1 MLPVP
6 SSVALNTH
14 LPTISTMF
22 SMGGVRAQDSSSAT
36 VASVGFPLCVADQ
49 GCRFDLLA
57 MAVPNAA

>member
-6 SSVALNTH
+6 SSIALRTH

-22 SMGGVRAQDSSSAT
+22 SIGGVRVEDSSSAT
-36 VASVGFPLCVADQ
+36 LASVGGPLCVADH